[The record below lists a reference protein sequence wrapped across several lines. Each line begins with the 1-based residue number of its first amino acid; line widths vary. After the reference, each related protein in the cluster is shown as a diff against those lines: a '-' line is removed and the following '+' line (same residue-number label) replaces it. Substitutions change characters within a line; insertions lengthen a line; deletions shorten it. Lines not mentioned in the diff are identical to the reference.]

1 MLVRR
6 HFQLHMNSKTM
17 FFRTLKIAAF
27 LSIAL
32 VLVSCSST
40 NKTPITSRSKVI
52 EHNALSGAEGTNG
65 PILVVKIDDTPE
77 AHPQIGLDKADVV
90 YIEEVEGGLTRLAA
104 VFSSEIPARIGP
116 VRSAR
121 ISDIDLL
128 AQFGHVA
135 FAFSGAQSKLFPVI
149 DAADLENLGAQ
160 HESAQIYTRDSSRNA
175 PVNMVLQAELLMSKL
190 REQNTP
196 IATARSLGW
205 SFGASPT
212 GGRAV
217 TSVVMQWPANSYS
230 ASWSDVE
237 SRWLLNHSALPDMA
251 DSGTQLGAS
260 TLVIQL
266 VAITASQYHDKG
278 GGVTP
283 FSATVG
289 SGSGYILRDGKAFD
303 AHWIRPNPQ
312 SGTTWTL
319 ADGSHINFAPGQIWV
334 ALTDSAPKFTYPIES
349 ASPSPTK

>member
-1 MLVRR
+1 
-6 HFQLHMNSKTM
+6 M
-17 FFRTLKIAAF
+17 FSRILKVAAF
-27 LSIAL
+27 LSLSLI
-32 VLVSCSST
+32 LVSCSSSDKST
-40 NKTPITSRSKVI
+40 TASHSKVV
-52 EHNALSGAEGTNG
+52 EHNALSGREGANG
-65 PILVVKIDDTPE
+65 PILVVKIDDTPQ
-77 AHPQIGLDKADVV
+77 AHPQIGLEKADIV

-128 AQFGHVA
+128 SQLGHVA

-149 DAADLENLGAQ
+149 DAANLENLGAQ
-160 HESAQIYTRDSSRNA
+160 HESAQIYTRDASRSA
-175 PVNMVLQAELLMSKL
+175 PVDMVLQAEFLMSKL
-190 REQNTP
+190 REQSTP
-196 IATARSLGW
+196 IATARSIGW
-205 SFGASPT
+205 SFGKSPA

-217 TSVVMQWPANSYS
+217 TSVVIKWPATTYS
-230 ASWSDVE
+230 ATWSAVQA
-237 SRWLLNHSALPDMA
+237 RWLLSHGDLPDLA

-260 TLVIQL
+260 TLVVQL
-266 VAITASQYHDKG
+266 VAITASEYHDKV

-289 SGSGYILRDGKAFD
+289 SGDGFVLRDGKVFD
-303 AHWIRPNPQ
+303 ARWIRPNPQ

-319 ADGSHINFAPGQIWV
+319 TDGSRIDFAPGQIWV